1 MRRVVFLAVD
11 DEFAGLMQQY
21 LYGAHHDW
29 IVGSVISSS
38 LLHRKNNLAAA
49 VFLMRRSGGMYL
61 AQMVKMKVL
70 RKLVKPGPVL
80 TPTSLARKH
89 GVEIYRTR
97 DINSEESLTKLRSWK
112 PDLIISTNFS
122 QYVGKKAREVAAMG
136 AWNLH
141 KSYLPHYRGM
151 APNFHAL
158 LEGAKSVGATLHML
172 AKGFDTG
179 DILTQ
184 IEVPVE
190 EGNTV
195 YDLNRRTAD
204 AGGRLLLDF
213 LDRFDPKNVR
223 ITPQPPGDWRSYSYP
238 TREDLRAF
246 RARGCRF

>member
-21 LYGAHHDW
+21 LYAAHHDW
-29 IVGSVISSS
+29 VVASVISSS
-38 LLHRKNNLAAA
+38 LLHRKNNVAAA
-49 VFLMRRSGGMYL
+49 LFLVRRSGCMYL
-61 AQMVKMKVL
+61 AQMVKMKIL
-70 RKLVKPGPVL
+70 RRLVQAGPVV
-80 TPTSLARKH
+80 TPTSLARKY

-97 DINSEESLTKLRSWK
+97 DINSEESLAKLRSWK

-122 QYVGKKAREVAAMG
+122 HYVGKKAREMAAHG

-141 KSYLPHYRGM
+141 KSYLPQYRGM

-158 LEGAKSVGATLHML
+158 LEGARSVGATLHML

-184 IEVPVE
+184 VEVPVE
-190 EGNTV
+190 NGNSV

-204 AGGRLLLDF
+204 AGGRLLAEF
-213 LDRFDPKNVR
+213 LETFDPANVR
-223 ITPQPPGDWRSYSYP
+223 VTPQPPGEWRSYSYP
-238 TREDLRAF
+238 TRADLRAF